1 MIPGWKEEF
10 EEEYLQIL
18 RQIPKASPGDCAVR
32 LAVSEGSAIYWL
44 TELAKEGKVR
54 ILAVELVKEGEAT
67 MARPGATSPDPPRGG
82 TP

>member
-1 MIPGWKEEF
+1 MIPGWKEEY

-32 LAVSEGSAIYWL
+32 LAVSERSSIYWL

-54 ILAVELVKEGEAT
+54 ILAVELVKEGEVT
-67 MARPGATSPDPPRGG
+67 TARR
-82 TP
+82 